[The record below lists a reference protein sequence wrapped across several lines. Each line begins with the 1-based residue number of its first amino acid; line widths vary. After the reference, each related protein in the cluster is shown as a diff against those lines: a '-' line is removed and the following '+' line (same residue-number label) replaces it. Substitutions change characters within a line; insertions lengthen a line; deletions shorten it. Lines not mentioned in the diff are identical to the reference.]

1 MRDEIL
7 RLFGERLRELR
18 TERGLTQEQL
28 AEAAG
33 VDRNYIGQIERG
45 ERNVALVNI
54 VRIAG
59 ALSIKPGDL
68 LTPFEAGNG
77 SRRR

>member
-18 TERGLTQEQL
+18 TERALTQEQL
-28 AEAAG
+28 AELAG

-45 ERNVALVNI
+45 ERNVALVNM
-54 VRIAG
+54 VRIAR
-59 ALSIKPGDL
+59 ALKVQPADL
-68 LTPFEAGNG
+68 LTSFAAVAK
-77 SRRR
+77 RR